1 MNREINCLKC
11 RKPLNEAQFNTHGLT
26 KCPSCQTLVRV
37 DTFPALFQNASP
49 GGIGETLLTD
59 DEASCF
65 YHPQKKA
72 VVHCQQCGRFLCALC
87 DLDLNGK
94 HFCASCLESG
104 KKKGKIKT
112 LENHRTLYDS
122 VALRVALYPI
132 MTFYL
137 TLPGAIAS
145 IIIAIKY
152 WNAPTSILPRSKI
165 RFIFAILLSA
175 FELAGWG
182 VGVWA
187 LFTYLLKQ
195 RP

>member
-1 MNREINCLKC
+1 MMITKEINCPKC
-11 RKPLNEAQFNTHGLT
+11 RKPLPENLFNTRGLT
-26 KCPSCQTLVRV
+26 KCPTCQTPVHV
-37 DTFPALFQNASP
+37 DTFPALFQAATP
-49 GGIGETLLTD
+49 GNVGETLLTD
-59 DEASCF
+59 DDASCF

-87 DLDLNGK
+87 DLDLNGQ
-94 HFCASCLESG
+94 HFCAACVESG

-122 VALRVALYPI
+122 IALRVALYPI
-132 MTFYL
+132 ITFYL

-165 RFIFAILLSA
+165 RFIFAILLSIV
-175 FELAGWG
+175 ELASWG
-182 VGVWA
+182 VGIWA
-187 LFTYLLKQ
+187 FFTYVL
-195 RP
+195 R